1 MTDVTPRKAFRKLT
15 PALLLI
21 AIGVILAL
29 ILLFSSFFVVD
40 QKEEAVVLNFG
51 KFSRMVG
58 PGLHFKVPF
67 GVEKNYNVP
76 TRRILKEE
84 FGFRTVESGVVS
96 TYSNQDYSNESI
108 MLTGDLNIIDVEWII
123 QYQITDARAWLFN
136 VDNQEKT
143 IRDISQSAINMLVGD
158 RTIFDVI
165 GAERANI
172 ELQGQQLMND
182 LYKSYGLG
190 IHVTTVKLQ
199 NIVPPKGPV
208 QDAFEDVNKAI
219 QDRSRMINEG
229 KEAYNQSIPRASGQA
244 DQTIQE
250 AQGYAIERVNQARGD
265 VSRFLAVLGEYR
277 QAPDIVRT
285 RLYYE
290 MYDRVFGTADGTDLI
305 DKNLKNFIPL
315 KSMRNEPAPVAPAS
329 GPVIQGT
336 SAPAVPAPQNAPASQ
351 GGNASSSQGGNA
363 SSSQGGNASSSQGGS
378 N

>member
-1 MTDVTPRKAFRKLT
+1 MTDVTPRRTLRKLT
-15 PALLLI
+15 PAMVLI
-21 AIGVILAL
+21 AVGVILAL

-40 QKEEAVVLNFG
+40 QKEEAVVLNLG

-58 PGLHFKVPF
+58 PGLHFKAPF

-76 TRRILKEE
+76 TQRILKEE
-84 FGFRTVESGVVS
+84 FGFRTEQSGIVS
-96 TYSNQDYSNESI
+96 TYSGADFSSESI

-136 VDNQEKT
+136 VDDQHKT
-143 IRDISQSAINMLVGD
+143 IRDISQSVINMLVGD

-172 ELQGQQLMND
+172 EVQGQQLMND

-190 IHVTTVKLQ
+190 IRVTTVKLQ
-199 NIVPPKGPV
+199 NIVPPKGAV

-250 AQGYAIERVNQARGD
+250 AQGYATQRVNQARGD
-265 VSRFLAVLGEYR
+265 VSRFLAVFGEYR
-277 QAPDIVRT
+277 QAPDIVRN

-290 MYDRVFGTADGTDLI
+290 MYDTVFGGDNANGTDLI
-305 DKNLKNFIPL
+305 DKSLRNFLPL
-315 KSMRNEPAPVAPAS
+315 KSLGVAGSTPSAAPTAPAAAAAPPAPPVTQQAPAA
-329 GPVIQGT
+329 QG
-336 SAPAVPAPQNAPASQ
+336 ASQ
-351 GGNASSSQGGNA
+351 
-363 SSSQGGNASSSQGGS
+363 
-378 N
+378 

>member
-1 MTDVTPRKAFRKLT
+1 MTDVTPRKGPRLT

-21 AIGVILAL
+21 AIGVVIAL

-40 QKEEAVVLNFG
+40 QKEEAVVLNLG
-51 KFSRMVG
+51 KFSRQVG
-58 PGLHFKVPF
+58 PGLHFKIPF

-76 TRRILKEE
+76 TQRILKEE
-84 FGFRTVESGVVS
+84 FGFRTEQPGIVS
-96 TYSNQDYSNESI
+96 TFSTADFSSESI

-136 VDNQEKT
+136 VHDQHKT
-143 IRDISQSAINMLVGD
+143 IRDISQSVINMLVGD

-172 ELQGQQLMND
+172 EVQGQEMMNA

-190 IHVTTVKLQ
+190 IRVTTVKLQ

-229 KEAYNQSIPRASGQA
+229 KEAYNQAIPKAGGQA
-244 DQTIQE
+244 QQTIQE
-250 AQGYAIERVNQARGD
+250 AQGYAIERVNKALGD
-265 VSRFLAVLGEYR
+265 VARFNAVLGEY
-277 QAPDIVRT
+277 QKEPNVVRT

-290 MYDRVFGTADGTDLI
+290 MYDSVFGGAEGTDLI
-305 DKNLKNFIPL
+305 DKNLRNFLPL
-315 KSMRNEPAPVAPAS
+315 KSMGSSAPPPPSPAGAS
-329 GPVIQGT
+329 GPAAPAP
-336 SAPAVPAPQNAPASQ
+336 SAPAANQ
-351 GGNASSSQGGNA
+351 
-363 SSSQGGNASSSQGGS
+363 QGGS
-378 N
+378 Q